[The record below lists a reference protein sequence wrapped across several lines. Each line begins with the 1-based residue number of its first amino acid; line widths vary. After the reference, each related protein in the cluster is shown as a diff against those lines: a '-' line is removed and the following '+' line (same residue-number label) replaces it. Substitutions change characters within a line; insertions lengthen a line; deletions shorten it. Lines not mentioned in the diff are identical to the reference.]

1 MTIPHLFNIGI
12 HVFAGVVAMAIGF
25 FILAREK
32 GTMLH
37 RKLGKIFCYF
47 VIIVCV
53 AAATGLFLFRFLPIF
68 AVITVLVSYQLL
80 SGWRVI
86 YTRGAGPTLLDAMLT
101 FFAVVLSIVLAPV
114 VLQSASQQNMVVY
127 STFGALSCILLYDL
141 VRWFFPRHWH
151 HFLWRYEHTYKI
163 LSALFSMLSAF
174 VGNVVRFGQPW
185 SQLLPSLLGVVCIGY
200 FFFKLYKEGKRVV

>member
-1 MTIPHLFNIGI
+1 MTIPHLLNIDI

-32 GTMLH
+32 GTTLH

-47 VIIVCV
+47 VLVVCA
-53 AAATGLFLFRFLPIF
+53 AAATGLILFRFLPIF

-86 YTRGAGPTLLDAMLT
+86 YTRNSGPTAVDAALT
-101 FFAVVLSIVLAPV
+101 FFAVMLSIFLAPV
-114 VLQSASQQNMVVY
+114 VLQSLSQQNMVVY
-127 STFGALSCILLYDL
+127 STFGALSCVLLYDS
-141 VRWFFPRHWH
+141 VRWLFPRNWH
-151 HFLWRYEHTYKI
+151 HFLWRYEHTYKL

-185 SQLLPSLLGVVCIGY
+185 SQLLPSLLGIVCIGY
-200 FFFKLYKEGKRVV
+200 FFFKLYKENKKVV